1 MSFEDIFKAGFINYK
16 MMIHCRCGIQLEVL
30 VPVDREI
37 HLEQVYCPS
46 CRKMYNAKIQ
56 EGFYEFITTEEAD
69 ELRIKL
75 VREAFKEAQHEAQKP
90 APAPAPA
97 PISEKTKPFINE
109 KTSEILV
116 CISLIFGMVL
126 ILLLLFIIW

>member
-16 MMIHCRCGIQLEVL
+16 MVIHCRCGIQLEVL

-37 HLEQVYCPS
+37 HLEQVFCPS
-46 CRKMYNAKIQ
+46 CRKNYDVKIQ
-56 EGFYEFITTEEAD
+56 EGYYEFLTTEEAD

-75 VREAFKEAQHEAQKP
+75 VREAFKEAQREAHKPVP
-90 APAPAPA
+90 APVP
-97 PISEKTKPFINE
+97 EKTKPFINE

-116 CISLIFGMVL
+116 CILLTFGMVL

>member
-1 MSFEDIFKAGFINYK
+1 MSFEDIFEAGFINYK

-30 VPVDREI
+30 VPADREI

-46 CRKMYNAKIQ
+46 CRKMYDVKIQ
-56 EGFYEFITTEEAD
+56 EGYYEFLTTEEAD

-75 VREAFKEAQHEAQKP
+75 VREAFKEAQREAQK
-90 APAPAPA
+90 PAPA

-116 CISLIFGMVL
+116 CISLTFGMVL